1 MFRLTKPAAAVL
13 VLLAAWSPSIRAE
26 ETDIVPVFKLKGP
39 LPEAPDMFGMGEL
52 LGEKTP
58 LNMFDLLERMRTARS
73 DENVRGVVLEI
84 EEAQLG
90 FAQIQEIR
98 AQIEALKAAEKD
110 VWIYSETL
118 GPGTLALGSSASK
131 LVLMPTGEVMF
142 HGLHGEAMYFK
153 GMLDKIG
160 CEADI
165 IHCGA
170 YKSAGEP
177 FYLTGPSKESQ
188 EQTNRLLDGI
198 FETLVSEVAKNRRL
212 DPGEVRRLIDRCE
225 FSAKDALDAKLVDK
239 LQYREDFL
247 KSLRKNFSDAKI
259 TSKYGKKQGP
269 EIDFDNP
276 FGVFK
281 LFGDMMKPKK
291 TSDKP
296 AIAVVYVEGAISGG
310 EAEPSLF
317 GGSTGA
323 HSSTIRKAIAQAAAD
338 KNVKALILRVD
349 SPGGSAI
356 ASDVICE
363 ATKRFKKSGRPF
375 IVSMGNVAGSGGYY
389 VSTLADTIF
398 AEPSTITG
406 SIGVVG
412 GKIVTRGIWDWAGI
426 SMFEYKRGKHA
437 DIMNTNRRFSDEER
451 SLITTMMNRVY
462 GEFKDRV
469 MEGRGKK
476 IKGDL
481 EPLAGGRVYTGKQA
495 LEIGLVDKLGGFAD
509 AIKHTASEAELGS
522 DYELRV
528 FPPPRTFMDIF
539 AEAFGGN
546 KEKDE
551 MVDTSVGGIGR
562 GLFALPAV
570 SETLETL
577 RKIDPAKA
585 RCTEN
590 FLKQVELLSR
600 ERVLMIGDTA
610 NLVR

>member
-1 MFRLTKPAAAVL
+1 MLRLAKPAVAVL
-13 VLLAAWSPSIRAE
+13 VLLAAWSPAVRAE
-26 ETDIVPVFKLKGP
+26 ETDIVPVFKLNGP

-58 LNMFDLLERMRTARS
+58 VNMFDLLERMRTARS

-90 FAQIQEIR
+90 FAQIQELR
-98 AQIEALKAAEKD
+98 AQIDALKAAEKD
-110 VWIYSETL
+110 VWIYCETL
-118 GPGTLALGSSASK
+118 GPGTLALGSAASK

-142 HGLHGEAMYFK
+142 HGLHGESMYFK

-188 EQTNRLLDGI
+188 EQTNKLLDGI
-198 FETLVSEVAKNRRL
+198 FETLISEVAKNRRL

-259 TSKYGKKQGP
+259 TSKYGKKSGP
-269 EIDFDNP
+269 EFDFDNP
-276 FGVFK
+276 FGMFK

-291 TSDKP
+291 VSDKP

-412 GKIVTRGIWDWAGI
+412 GKVITKGIWDWAGI

-469 MEGRGKK
+469 IEGRGKK

-551 MVDTSVGGIGR
+551 MVDTSVDGIGR
-562 GLFALPAV
+562 GMFALPAV